1 MMSQALP
8 RMITR
13 KELRQLVPYCPQHIL
28 RLEKA
33 GKFPE
38 RVRFGGRRVGWWLHE
53 VLAWIASQNSNRGR
67 SERDKLYFPNESETN
82 YGAPPRE

>member
-1 MMSQALP
+1 MNQALP

-33 GKFPE
+33 GKFPK
-38 RVRFGGRRVGWWLHE
+38 RIHIGPRRVGWWLHE
-53 VLAWIASQNSNRGR
+53 VLAWIASR
-67 SERDKLYFPNESETN
+67 T
-82 YGAPPRE
+82 GAPGGQQSARPLPVEVEAQSRRLSAE